1 MYDIIIIGSGCAGMT
16 AAIYACR
23 ASMKVLLLE
32 SELVGGQI
40 AYSHRVENFPS
51 VEAIDGATFSERLL
65 EQATS
70 FGAEFKFEAVSTLRE
85 SENGWTVTTDSGEY
99 EGKAIIIAVGMK
111 RRLLGVDG
119 EEELTGAGVSYCA
132 VCDGSFFADQDV
144 AIVGGGQTALQDA
157 LYLAD
162 ICKSVTLI
170 HRREGF
176 RADETTVRAVKNN
189 PKVKMVL
196 NARVAKI
203 VGESSIEHLEIEDIP
218 SGNVTKMPVDG
229 LFIAIGNLPATTP
242 FKDII
247 ELDGEGFVLAS
258 EDCHTSKKGIFVAGD
273 CRQKTVRQ
281 LTTAASDG
289 SVAALAASEYVRGL

>member
-32 SELVGGQI
+32 GELVGGQI

-51 VEAIDGATFSERLL
+51 VEAIDGASFSERLL
-65 EQATS
+65 DQAIS

-111 RRLLGVDG
+111 RRLLGVEG

-176 RADETTVRAVKNN
+176 RADETTVRAVKSNE
-189 PKVKMVL
+189 KIKMVL
-196 NARVAKI
+196 NARITKI
-203 VGESSIEHLEIEDIP
+203 VGDTSVEHLEVEDIP
-218 SGNVTKMPVDG
+218 SGNITKMPVDG
-229 LFIAIGNLPATTP
+229 LFVAIGNLPATAP
-242 FKDII
+242 FKNII
-247 ELDGEGFVLAS
+247 ELDEENFVLAS
-258 EDCHTSKKGIFVAGD
+258 EDCRTNKKGIFVAGD
-273 CRQKTVRQ
+273 CRKKTVRQ

>member
-32 SELVGGQI
+32 GELVGGQI

-51 VEAIDGATFSERLL
+51 VEAIDGASFSERLL
-65 EQATS
+65 DQAIS
-70 FGAEFKFEAVSTLRE
+70 FGAEFKFEAVSALFE
-85 SENGWTVTTDSGEY
+85 SDNGWKVTTDSGEY

-111 RRLLGVDG
+111 RRLLGVEG
-119 EEELTGAGVSYCA
+119 EEALTGAGVSYCA

-176 RADETTVRAVKNN
+176 RADETTVRAVKSNE
-189 PKVKMVL
+189 KIKMVL

-218 SGNVTKMPVDG
+218 SGNITKMPVDG
-229 LFIAIGNLPATTP
+229 LFVAIGNLPATAP

-247 ELDGEGFVLAS
+247 ELDEENFVLAS
-258 EDCHTSKKGIFVAGD
+258 EDCRTNKKGIFVAGD
-273 CRQKTVRQ
+273 CRKKTVRQ

>member
-32 SELVGGQI
+32 GELVGGQI

-51 VEAIDGATFSERLL
+51 VEAIDGASFSERLL
-65 EQATS
+65 DQATS
-70 FGAEFKFEAVSTLRE
+70 FGAEFKFEAVSALRE

-111 RRLLGVDG
+111 RRLLGVEG
-119 EEELTGAGVSYCA
+119 EEAITGAGVSYCA
-132 VCDGSFFADQDV
+132 VCDGSFFADRDV

-176 RADETTVRAVKNN
+176 RADETTVRAVKSNS
-189 PKVKMVL
+189 KIKMVL

-203 VGESSIEHLEIEDIP
+203 VGESSVEHLEIEDIP
-218 SGNVTKMPVDG
+218 SGNITKMPVDG
-229 LFIAIGNLPATTP
+229 LFVAIGNLPATAP

-247 ELDGEGFVLAS
+247 ELDEENFVLAS
-258 EDCHTSKKGIFVAGD
+258 EDCRTNKKGIFVAGD
-273 CRQKTVRQ
+273 CRKKTVRQ

>member
-32 SELVGGQI
+32 GELVGGQI

-51 VEAIDGATFSERLL
+51 VEAIDGASFSERLL
-65 EQATS
+65 DQAIS
-70 FGAEFKFEAVSTLRE
+70 FGAEFKFEAVSALFE
-85 SENGWTVTTDSGEY
+85 SDNGWKVTTDSGEY

-111 RRLLGVDG
+111 RRLLGVEG
-119 EEELTGAGVSYCA
+119 EEALTGAGVSYCA
-132 VCDGSFFADQDV
+132 VCDGSFFADRDV

-176 RADETTVRAVKNN
+176 RADETTVRAVKSNE
-189 PKVKMVL
+189 KIKMVL
-196 NARVAKI
+196 NARITKI

-218 SGNVTKMPVDG
+218 SGNITKMPVDG
-229 LFIAIGNLPATTP
+229 LFVAIGNLPATTP

-247 ELDGEGFVLAS
+247 ELDEENFVLAS
-258 EDCHTSKKGIFVAGD
+258 EDCRTNKKGIFVAGD
-273 CRQKTVRQ
+273 CRKKTVRQ